1 MDEKIISLKIGSH
14 IISEDTP
21 TFIIAELSANH
32 NQDYDVAVESIKS
45 IKECGADAV
54 KLQTYTAD
62 TITIDSDKDYFKIQQ
77 GTIWDG
83 TTLYKLY
90 QKAFTPW
97 EWQPK
102 LKKLAE
108 ELGLICFS
116 SPFDK
121 SAVDFLEKMDV
132 PAYKIASFEI
142 VDIPLIE
149 YTASK
154 GKPMII
160 STGIATLDEIQ
171 EAINACKSVG
181 NNQIALL
188 KCTSEYPAPIEDAN
202 LKTIPALSE
211 KFNTIIG
218 LSDHTLGIT
227 APVTAVAI
235 GARIIE
241 KHFILDRNIGGPDSS
256 FSLEPSDFK
265 KMVDEIREAEKALG
279 TVNFDLT
286 DKIKKNR
293 TFARSLFVVKDIKAG
308 EIFSETNIRSIR
320 PSNGISPK
328 YFEDVIGKKSVRDL
342 EKGTPLSWDL
352 IER

>member
-1 MDEKIISLKIGSH
+1 MKIKIGNRV
-14 IISEDTP
+14 IGEENKV
-21 TFIIAELSANH
+21 FIIAELSANH
-32 NQDYDVAVESIKS
+32 NQQLEIAIESIKA

-62 TITIDSDKDYFKIQQ
+62 TLTLNSDKDHFKIRQ

-83 TTLYKLY
+83 ATLYELY
-90 QKAFTPW
+90 KQAFTPW

-102 LKKLAE
+102 LKQLAE
-108 ELGLICFS
+108 DLGLICFS

-160 STGIATLDEIQ
+160 STGIANEDEIKD
-171 EAINACKSVG
+171 AIDACKRVG

-188 KCTSEYPAPIEDAN
+188 KCTSEYPAPIEDSN
-202 LKTIPALSE
+202 LATIPALVE
-211 KFNTIIG
+211 KFKTVVG
-218 LSDHTLGIT
+218 LSDHSPGIIVPI
-227 APVTAVAI
+227 AAVAI

-241 KHFILDRNIGGPDSS
+241 KHFILDRKMGGPDSS
-256 FSLEPSDFK
+256 FSLEPNEFK
-265 KMVDEIREAEKALG
+265 KMVDEIRQVELALG
-279 TVNFDLT
+279 KISFELS
-286 DKIKKNR
+286 DKIKKSR
-293 TFARSLFVVKDIKAG
+293 VFARSLFVVKDILAG
-308 EIFSETNIRSIR
+308 EMFTEENVRSIR
-320 PSNGISPK
+320 PSHGLAPK
-328 YFEDVIGKKSVRDL
+328 HFNEILYKKAKKNI
-342 EKGTPLSWDL
+342 ECGTPLNWDL
-352 IER
+352 IEQ